1 MQQTSQSLLQMAMSP
16 ERDEAW
22 LKIQDIYQPLISG
35 WLKRHGING
44 PDSDDLAQ
52 ETIII
57 LLKKLSQFEHN
68 GRVGAFRKWLRVIV
82 LNCVRDYLRASK
94 RKHITTENSEAFL
107 KLKNLEDD
115 SSDMTISW
123 DSEHDKMV
131 LQKLLEK
138 VRPQF
143 QPVTWLAFEKTTF
156 ENLSP
161 KEVASQLDLPI
172 SSVYK
177 AKSRVLSKLR
187 HLASGIIEL

>member
-1 MQQTSQSLLQMAMSP
+1 MQQTSQSLLQMALSP
-16 ERDEAW
+16 RRDEAW

-35 WLKRHGING
+35 WLKRHGISG
-44 PDSDDLAQ
+44 PDADDLAQ

-57 LLKKLSQFEHN
+57 LLKKLSKFEHN

-82 LNCVRDYLRASK
+82 LNCVRDYLRAAK
-94 RKHITTENSEAFL
+94 RKHLTTENSEAFL
-107 KLKNLEDD
+107 KLQNLEDD
-115 SSDMTISW
+115 SSDMTIAW
-123 DSEHDKMV
+123 DAEHDKMV

-177 AKSRVLSKLR
+177 AKSRVLSRLR